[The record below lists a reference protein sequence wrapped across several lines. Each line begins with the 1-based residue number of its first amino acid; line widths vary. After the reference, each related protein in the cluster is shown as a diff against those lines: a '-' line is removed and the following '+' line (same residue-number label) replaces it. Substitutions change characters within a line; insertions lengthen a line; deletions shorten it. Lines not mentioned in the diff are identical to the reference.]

1 MAQQGVGGVSEAA
14 GPPGRDRLLQ
24 AIAEAIREADRD
36 YLRSSYRKIGVAV
49 LSALEERGFTI
60 VPKRPTTRMLSEA
73 HARLTCGLQEAGG
86 AYTALYEAM
95 LTAWVEELESMRR
108 LEALRQMSRAMPR
121 SRKV

>member
-1 MAQQGVGGVSEAA
+1 MAQQSVGWVIEAA
-14 GPPGRDRLLQ
+14 GTQGRDHLLQ

-36 YLRSSYRKIGVAV
+36 YLRSSYQKIGVAV
-49 LSALEERGFTI
+49 LAALEERGYVVAPKHPTI
-60 VPKRPTTRMLSEA
+60 RMLSEA

-108 LEALRQMSRAMPR
+108 LETLRRMSRAAPR
-121 SRKV
+121 RRKA

>member
-1 MAQQGVGGVSEAA
+1 VIEAA
-14 GPPGRDRLLQ
+14 GTQGRDHLLQ

-36 YLRSSYRKIGVAV
+36 YLRSSYQKIGVAV
-49 LSALEERGFTI
+49 LAALEERGYVVAPKHPTI
-60 VPKRPTTRMLSEA
+60 RMLSEA

-108 LEALRQMSRAMPR
+108 LETLRRMSRAAPR
-121 SRKV
+121 RRKA